1 MFRFLCSIL
10 LVSTTLI
17 LSIEIKH
24 PSYATY
30 VLVRD
35 YFSGF
40 KAPEYSIYDK
50 SEKNLYYRIESSYGL
65 HDKLKLVV
73 YPSKK
78 VIAKIRGKTKK
89 KLYQATFSIHNTTS
103 NQWAEG
109 NIIENSQWLH
119 TNYTIEWNGSHLSII
134 THLITPWIVDIVDPS
149 KSELLAQSQRRWFS
163 WKYKYQLDLFSDRM
177 PESVYLFAFA
187 VASRGKNG

>member
-10 LVSTTLI
+10 LVSITLI

-65 HDKLKLVV
+65 YDKLKLVV

-78 VIAKIRGKTKK
+78 VIAKIR
-89 KLYQATFSIHNTTS
+89 
-103 NQWAEG
+103 
-109 NIIENSQWLH
+109 
-119 TNYTIEWNGSHLSII
+119 
-134 THLITPWIVDIVDPS
+134 
-149 KSELLAQSQRRWFS
+149 
-163 WKYKYQLDLFSDRM
+163 
-177 PESVYLFAFA
+177 
-187 VASRGKNG
+187 